1 MHYKS
6 QWHLGGCSFLLF
18 VTTYIFGRY
27 LLNFLFQPYESL
39 LLLLEVKVTMC
50 LELVHAD
57 LGSLHPVLAA
67 FLAEF

>member
-1 MHYKS
+1 MRS
-6 QWHLGGCSFLLF
+6 SLTLAF
-18 VTTYIFGRY
+18 
-27 LLNFLFQPYESL
+27 ESL